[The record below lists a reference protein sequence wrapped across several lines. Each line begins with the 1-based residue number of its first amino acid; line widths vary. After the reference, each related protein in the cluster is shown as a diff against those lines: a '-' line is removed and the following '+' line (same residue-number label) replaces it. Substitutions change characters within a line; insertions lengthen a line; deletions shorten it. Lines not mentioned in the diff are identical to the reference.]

1 MDISFSGEVIRV
13 ITEHTYVN
21 GLDICYFG
29 DEELM
34 DKIRMFHGISPL
46 KE

>member
-1 MDISFSGEVIRV
+1 MDISFSGEIVRV

-21 GLDICYFG
+21 GLDIRYFG

-34 DKIRMFHGISPL
+34 DKIVCFISN
-46 KE
+46 